1 MLSVCNAWRHISI
14 KVTFN
19 IPTGVFCKK
28 VFFKIPQNQG
38 KHCAGVSSLVKLRL
52 SDCIFIKRKAF
63 SCKFCHIFMNNYFE
77 VYLSTAANGL
87 SNIQSNISRPGQIV
101 RPKPLRRI
109 LPCRKEKNTAAANF
123 QLNG

>member
-1 MLSVCNAWRHISI
+1 MHGVTSASKLHSTSRRRCSVKRCSLKFRKI
-14 KVTFN
+14 KENT
-19 IPTGVFCKK
+19 
-28 VFFKIPQNQG
+28 
-38 KHCAGVSSLVKLRL
+38 CAGVSSLVKLRL